1 MIHDLRTQPEAD
13 ALVLFGATGDLAKR
27 KLFPALY
34 RLEAAGWL
42 RVPVIGVARSTWT
55 DEMFRER
62 ARESIIAVDPH
73 ADVAVVDPLQE
84 RLDLIQGDYADPA
97 TWDSLRDA
105 LDRHG
110 SRNAVYY
117 MAIPPSMFP
126 EVARRLAS
134 VALNERGRIVVEK
147 PFGRDLSS
155 ARELNDTLG
164 AVFPEERIFRIDHYL
179 GKESVEA
186 LMVFRFSNTLL
197 EPVWNRRYVRSV
209 QVTMSETIGVEG
221 RGAFYDGVGAI
232 RDVLQNH
239 LLQVVALLAMEP
251 PSGSDSRF
259 LQDEKAKVLAAMSPI
274 DPAQLVRG
282 QYVGYRDEPGAE
294 ANSTVE
300 TFAAARLEIDSW
312 RWAGVPWYVRVG
324 KGLASA
330 ATEAVVEFHRPPR
343 LLFDE
348 AGGPPPDNNLVRFR
362 LGKRDGVTFSL
373 QAKTP
378 GPDLDSQEVDVAVDF
393 EHALGERSE
402 AYERLLGDA
411 LAGSPRRFAR
421 QDVVEETWRV
431 VQPALDEPGPVH
443 PYFRGSW
450 GPTEADRLLDNHDQ
464 WYEPS
469 T

>member
-155 ARELNDTLG
+155 ARELL
-164 AVFPEERIFRIDHYL
+164 
-179 GKESVEA
+179 
-186 LMVFRFSNTLL
+186 
-197 EPVWNRRYVRSV
+197 
-209 QVTMSETIGVEG
+209 
-221 RGAFYDGVGAI
+221 
-232 RDVLQNH
+232 
-239 LLQVVALLAMEP
+239 
-251 PSGSDSRF
+251 
-259 LQDEKAKVLAAMSPI
+259 
-274 DPAQLVRG
+274 
-282 QYVGYRDEPGAE
+282 
-294 ANSTVE
+294 
-300 TFAAARLEIDSW
+300 
-312 RWAGVPWYVRVG
+312 
-324 KGLASA
+324 
-330 ATEAVVEFHRPPR
+330 
-343 LLFDE
+343 
-348 AGGPPPDNNLVRFR
+348 
-362 LGKRDGVTFSL
+362 SL
-373 QAKTP
+373 I
-378 GPDLDSQEVDVAVDF
+378 
-393 EHALGERSE
+393 HI
-402 AYERLLGDA
+402 
-411 LAGSPRRFAR
+411 
-421 QDVVEETWRV
+421 
-431 VQPALDEPGPVH
+431 
-443 PYFRGSW
+443 
-450 GPTEADRLLDNHDQ
+450 
-464 WYEPS
+464 
-469 T
+469 